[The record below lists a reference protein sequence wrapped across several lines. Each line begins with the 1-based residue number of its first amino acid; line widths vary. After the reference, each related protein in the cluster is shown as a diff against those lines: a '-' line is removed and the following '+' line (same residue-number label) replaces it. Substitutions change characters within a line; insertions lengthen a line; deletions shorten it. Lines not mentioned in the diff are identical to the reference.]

1 MIHFSMNK
9 NILSRFPDN
18 LKKALVDSNKTQQ
31 DLAVQLHTTQQTVS
45 RWING
50 VNEPDFQTLLEICV
64 YLDETPNSLLGFD
77 KIPVSIFSELKK
89 E

>member
-18 LKKALVDSNKTQQ
+18 LKRALADSNKTQQ
-31 DLAVQLHTTQQTVS
+31 DLAVQLHMTQQTVS

-50 VNEPDFQTLLEICV
+50 VNEPDFQTLLEIFV
-64 YLDETPNSLLGFD
+64 YLDETPNSLLGYD
-77 KIPVSIFSELKK
+77 EIPVSIFSELKK